1 MEQGIVF
8 IQVEYKVQ
16 THPFDWSILFY
27 EYFVKF
33 PQQTN
38 NYASQFYIMPSLNNL
53 SFFEGKKESQEE
65 RHLIMNSVQG
75 FLTLLKLWRKLGVA
89 FFQFHLDDPNIFWLR
104 RVAFS
109 FLTQCFFSPHNWL
122 DIFNFRAVFAPGQ
135 SNVLQ
140 HIKVILVFWG
150 CKNNI

>member
-8 IQVEYKVQ
+8 MQAEYKVK
-16 THPFDWSILFY
+16 THPFDWCILFF

-53 SFFEGKKESQEE
+53 SFFEGKKESKEE
-65 RHLIMNSVQG
+65 RHLIIDSVQS
-75 FLTLLKLWRKLGVA
+75 FLTLLKLWRKMGVA
-89 FFQFHLDDPNIFWLR
+89 FFQFHLDDPNIFWLW

-109 FLTQCFFSPHNWL
+109 LLTERFFSLHKYL
-122 DIFNFRAVFAPGQ
+122 TSLTFEQCLQLIRVTFFNTSR
-135 SNVLQ
+135 
-140 HIKVILVFWG
+140 
-150 CKNNI
+150 

>member
-8 IQVEYKVQ
+8 MQVEYKVQ
-16 THPFDWSILFY
+16 THPFDWSILFF

-38 NYASQFYIMPSLNNL
+38 NYVSQFYIMPSLNNL
-53 SFFEGKKESQEE
+53 SLFEGKKESQEE
-65 RHLIMNSVQG
+65 RHLIINSVQG

-104 RVAFS
+104 RVAFVFS
-109 FLTQCFFSPHNWL
+109 DPMFFFS
-122 DIFNFRAVFAPGQ
+122 
-135 SNVLQ
+135 S
-140 HIKVILVFWG
+140 
-150 CKNNI
+150 